1 MIRIRMPSRPYPA
14 TALILAILALGL
26 AAALGP
32 AALRAA
38 GAEEMPAY
46 PTRAELGAA
55 LFADVNLSRNRT
67 QACATCHSPDLGFVD
82 PRETVLGRDVSLGD
96 DGTSLGTRN
105 APSAA
110 YAALAPAFGRNAKG
124 RYHGGLFLDG
134 RAADLAA
141 QAGGPPLN
149 PIEMGMGSE
158 AEVVARLAENPAYV
172 RAFTS
177 LFGPDVLESDRD
189 AFRAM
194 AESIA
199 AFERTDAFQ
208 PFDSKYDRFL
218 RGEVQLTDEEEL
230 GRLLFFSNQFTNCHL
245 CHQLQKLGG
254 AAREPFSNFEFH
266 NIGVPANPA
275 FAGSGRPITAD
286 RGLAENPMVDPAD
299 RDAVAGQF
307 KVPSLRNV
315 AVTGPYMHNGV
326 FKDLR
331 TVILFYDKYNN
342 PAPRRQVNPETG
354 QPWAAPEVPV
364 NLSLKELE
372 TGPALDDARVDA
384 LVAFLRTLT
393 DRRYEPLLAK

>member
-1 MIRIRMPSRPYPA
+1 M
-14 TALILAILALGL
+14 TARRHPIISLILALAIGPVMLLGL
-26 AAALGP
+26 ATM
-32 AALRAA
+32 RATL
-38 GAEEMPAY
+38 AEDLPVYQSRE
-46 PTRAELGAA
+46 ELGAA

-67 QACATCHSPDLGFVD
+67 QACATCHSPEFAFTD
-82 PRETVLGRDVSLGD
+82 PRETELGRDVSLGD
-96 DGTSLGTRN
+96 DGMSLGTRN
-105 APSAA
+105 GPSAA
-110 YAALAPAFGRNAKG
+110 YAAMAPAFGRNAKG

-141 QAGGPPLN
+141 QAAGPPLN
-149 PIEMGMGSE
+149 PLEMGMASE
-158 AEVVARLAENPAYV
+158 AEVTTRLRENPAYV
-172 RAFTS
+172 QAFTR
-177 LFGPDVLESDRD
+177 LFGPEVLDSDRD

-194 AESIA
+194 TESIA
-199 AFERTDAFQ
+199 AFERTEDFR
-208 PFDSKYDRFL
+208 PFDSRYDRFL

-245 CHQLQKLGG
+245 CHQLRMLGG
-254 AAREPFSNFEFH
+254 AELEPFSNFEFH

-275 FAGSGRPITAD
+275 FAGSGRKVTVD

-299 RDAVAGQF
+299 RDKVAGQF

-342 PAPRRQVNPETG
+342 SAPRRQVNPETG
-354 QPWAAPEVPV
+354 RPWDAPEVPE

-372 TGPALDDARVDA
+372 TGPALDDQRINA

-393 DRRYEPLLAK
+393 DRRYEHLLAE